1 MDFRKDIN
9 GLRAIAVLA
18 VVLFHFNPAWLPGGF
33 SGVDIFFVISGYL
46 ITGIIFRKLEAGTF
60 GVLAFYK
67 SRAQRII
74 PALAVLC
81 FVLLGVGW
89 FYLLP
94 LEYKQLGK
102 HIASSLGFFSN
113 FTYWGESGYFTA
125 SAHEKWLLHTWSLSV
140 EWQFYMVYPIVLLA
154 LSKLMPLRYLR
165 GLILATC
172 VGGFG
177 FCVFSSL
184 YWPQPAFYLLPS
196 RAWELLAGGV
206 ACLYPITLGARHQR
220 LLEGTG
226 LLMMLASFVLLREE
240 DVWPGYLGLLP
251 VLGTLAVIVAARQDS
266 FLTNNPFSQ
275 WTGKISYS
283 LYLWHWPL
291 VVFLSYDGMLH
302 DTPHLLAGIVM
313 AFALAAAS
321 YRFIESTASR
331 RPSPKQRWAFAQV
344 SALIVSLFVGAAA
357 VNATE
362 GAVTSFRSISV
373 SDRARFVQDYATRQK
388 NLYDAYWLKCDAF
401 SAFTERHQQAID
413 PACTRKQGEG
423 GVFLWGDSHAQALS
437 LGLRTELP
445 RGTPFYQVASAGCG
459 PSLTDDTGRSTD
471 KRTTCNYS
479 NRLAL
484 SSIQALRPDVVVMA
498 QKSDHNK
505 VHWDDIAAR
514 LKSYGVKHIVL
525 MGPLPQ
531 WAPSLPSV
539 IANRHWGGN
548 DAYITDAAL
557 DQSIMAANR
566 AMPKLIDGTSVD
578 FVSLI
583 DKLCI
588 ANSCLVRLGGDNS
601 LLQIDDGH
609 LSEQGSVY
617 IVKNYVM
624 PELYKK

>member
-1 MDFRKDIN
+1 MDFRQDIN

-18 VVLFHFNPAWLPGGF
+18 VVLFHFNPEWLPGGF
-33 SGVDIFFVISGYL
+33 AGVDIFFVISGFL
-46 ITGIIFRKLEAGTF
+46 ITGIIFRKLDNNSFTL
-60 GVLAFYK
+60 LAFYK

-81 FVLLGVGW
+81 TVLLGVGW

-94 LEYKQLGK
+94 LEYSQLGK

-113 FTYWGESGYFTA
+113 FTYWKEAGYFTA

-140 EWQFYMVYPIVLLA
+140 EWQFYMVYPIVLLG

-165 GLILATC
+165 RLVLVAC
-172 VGGFG
+172 VAGFG
-177 FCVFSSL
+177 FCVASSL
-184 YWPQPAFYLLPS
+184 WWPQPAFYLLPS

-206 ACLYPITLGARHQR
+206 ACLYPIKLGVRHQR

-226 LLMMLASFVLLREE
+226 LLMLVAGFVLLRE
-240 DVWPGYLGLLP
+240 DDIWPGYLALLP
-251 VLGTLAVIVAARQDS
+251 VLGTVAMIVAARQDS
-266 FLTNNPFSQ
+266 VATNTGFSQ

-283 LYLWHWPL
+283 LYLWHWP
-291 VVFLSYDGMLH
+291 VVVLLSYAGLLH
-302 DTPHLLAGIVM
+302 NTAYILAGIAL
-313 AFALAAAS
+313 AFALAATS
-321 YRFIESTASR
+321 YRFIESTSSR
-331 RPSPKQRWAFAQV
+331 KASPKQRWAFAQV
-344 SALIVSLFVGAAA
+344 SALIASLFVGAAA

-362 GAVTSFRSISV
+362 GAVTPLRAVSI

-388 NLYDAYWLKCDAF
+388 NLYESYWLKCDAF

-413 PACTRKQGEG
+413 PSCTQKQGSG

-437 LGLRTELP
+437 LGLRTELKK
-445 RGTPFYQVASAGCG
+445 GTPFYQVASASCK

-471 KRTTCNYS
+471 KRIACNYS

-498 QKSDHNK
+498 QKSDHDK
-505 VHWDDIAAR
+505 TQWSEIAAR

-566 AMPKLIDGTSVD
+566 AMPKLIDARSLD

-588 ANSCLVRLGGDNS
+588 ANSCLVRVGGDNS

-609 LSEQGSVY
+609 LSEKGSIY

-624 PELYKK
+624 PELYKN